1 VTGPTFTTE
10 QLPGGDIVATTTDPR
25 LRGVCWWWTPDTGQV
40 EWGLSAGAPV
50 NVCNVWDYATGRC
63 SLAPTPQALADY
75 LADRYA
81 DDDEITAL
89 VDELS
94 HS

>member
-1 VTGPTFTTE
+1 M
-10 QLPGGDIVATTTDPR
+10 
-25 LRGVCWWWTPDTGQV
+25 
-40 EWGLSAGAPV
+40 